1 MNTRAETC
9 SVCHEEVRFGWRPGF
24 TSPDPSK
31 GAGFWMHR
39 EESDHM
45 PILGRRFTAADK
57 AEVERQLDLE
67 RERLV
72 PTKTGFPLLFEVQT
86 YTARGYFLE
95 RMKKEARAR
104 LLEEGLDEE
113 EIAALE
119 IPIPEPEVRKTAIE
133 RSDPRCPQGA
143 RNLMNAAAKAGWE
156 VRRLTYSR
164 GPWLGSKGNV
174 LSISDLVACGV
185 VDSDRR
191 YGVASWRDGKVVS
204 AWYGEREGDR
214 VPMALT
220 TITDLKKRMKGDA

>member
-1 MNTRAETC
+1 MGSLTLCGRC
-9 SVCHEEVRFGWRPGF
+9 GEEVRKGWRDGVE
-24 TSPDPSK
+24 
-31 GAGFWMHR
+31 AWWHR
-39 EESDHM
+39 GQVDHVAV
-45 PILGRRFTAADK
+45 LGRPFTAEDQ
-57 AEVERQLDLE
+57 AEVERQLDLP
-67 RERLV
+67 RVRLD
-72 PTKTGFPLLFEVQT
+72 KDGNEEV
-86 YTARGYFLE
+86 YTARELQIKA
-95 RMKKEARAR
+95 MNKAARDR
-104 LLEEGLDEE
+104 LAEEGLDDE
-113 EIAALE
+113 EIDAMQQVE
-119 IPIPEPEVRKTAIE
+119 IPEPEVRKTPIE
-133 RSDPRCPQGA
+133 RADERCPQGA

-220 TITDLKKRMKGDA
+220 TITDLKKRMKGDAP

>member
-1 MNTRAETC
+1 MTLCGRC
-9 SVCHEEVRFGWRPGF
+9 GEEVRKGWRNGVE
-24 TSPDPSK
+24 
-31 GAGFWMHR
+31 AWWHR
-39 EESDHM
+39 DDVDHVAV
-45 PILGRRFTAADK
+45 LGRPFTAADK
-57 AEVERQLDLE
+57 AEVERQLDLP
-67 RERLV
+67 RVRLD
-72 PTKTGFPLLFEVQT
+72 KDGNEEV
-86 YTARGYFLE
+86 YTARELQVKA
-95 RMKKEARAR
+95 MNKAARDR
-104 LLEEGLDEE
+104 LAEQGLDDE
-113 EIAALE
+113 EIDALQQVE
-119 IPIPEPEVRKTAIE
+119 IPEPEVRKTPIE
-133 RSDPRCPQGA
+133 RADERCPQGA